1 MHGNNKL
8 RKEQLKPHSYVTN
21 ASRPRRV
28 WGVKRKPY
36 SINIYIDLT
45 HIYNQSPEEISE
57 KKEKERKKKKE
68 KRKRKK
74 GKRKKKKEKRK
85 KKKKNRKKE
94 NIKGRNKEKKGKGA
108 SGTQKIKQNCRKHD
122 NHEMRLF

>member
-1 MHGNNKL
+1 MCNLETQIYTALLEVEMVSVFFFLQKDGNLHYKMHGNNKL

-45 HIYNQSPEEISE
+45 HIYNQSPEGISE
-57 KKEKERKKKKE
+57 KKKKKE
-68 KRKRKK
+68 KKKRKEK
-74 GKRKKKKEKRK
+74 KKEEKKRKKKE
-85 KKKKNRKKE
+85 
-94 NIKGRNKEKKGKGA
+94 
-108 SGTQKIKQNCRKHD
+108 T
-122 NHEMRLF
+122 